1 MTKKEL
7 IREIQAQEAKAFLK
21 LTKVQLY
28 FDDNFQHINEKK
40 IKMNQWLALSN
51 LMLKLGIESDHTLE
65 DYRYSAELIK
75 IKNYESTSK

>member
-7 IREIQAQEAKAFLK
+7 IREIQAQDAKAFLK
-21 LTKVQLY
+21 LTKVKLY
-28 FDDNFQHINEKK
+28 FDDDFQHINEKK
-40 IKMNQWLALSN
+40 IKWLALSN

-75 IKNYESTSK
+75 RKNYESTSK